1 MFQLVNTII
10 HEFRKKIKREK
21 TFKWFAVVVIGL
33 MVRSSRA
40 GVTSIIGALR
50 LKPRLYHTMLHF
62 FRSTAYSVKGLY
74 EKWIEMAKKHGKM
87 VRICGRVLTIG
98 DHIKVSKEGL
108 RMPGVQI
115 LHQDSENSGKAEY
128 IAGHQYAQVSGVLT
142 NGKVSRS
149 LPLITELQRSPPKG
163 GGGDS
168 LVVQMA
174 NLAVNT
180 AETLG
185 EPTVVALDAYFC
197 SEKAWSVIDNKLTAN
212 GERLVEIVTRGQKN
226 TVAYTVPQ
234 APTVKRRGQ
243 PRKYGEKIVLR
254 DLFSDMSRFTHTTM
268 ELYGKQTKVKYLCLD
283 LIWRPVKKLVR
294 FVLVETDGRQCILM
308 SSNLTFAPKDI
319 ITVYALRFKIE
330 PSFNEQ
336 KNDVGSF
343 DYHFWSASLPKRK
356 KWNCSVDSLDTNAT
370 AAARATQS
378 FVCLSTIAT
387 GRVTNMNGVR
397 PVHMPFTPID
407 HSFPYRFFP

>member
-1 MFQLVNTII
+1 MTL
-10 HEFRKKIKREK
+10 
-21 TFKWFAVVVIGL
+21 
-33 MVRSSRA
+33 
-40 GVTSIIGALR
+40 
-50 LKPRLYHTMLHF
+50 
-62 FRSTAYSVKGLY
+62 
-74 EKWIEMAKKHGKM
+74 
-87 VRICGRVLTIG
+87 
-98 DHIKVSKEGL
+98 
-108 RMPGVQI
+108 
-115 LHQDSENSGKAEY
+115 
-128 IAGHQYAQVSGVLT
+128 AQVSGVLT

-149 LPLITELQRSPPKG
+149 LPLVTELQRSLPKG
-163 GGGDS
+163 GAGDS

-174 NLAVNT
+174 NLAIET
-180 AETLG
+180 AKTLG

-197 SEKAWSVIDNKLTAN
+197 SEKAWAVIDKKLTAN

-268 ELYGKQTKVKYLCLD
+268 ELYGKQTKLKYLCLD
-283 LIWRPVKKLVR
+283 LIWKAVKKLVR

-308 SSNLTFAPKDI
+308 SSNLTFDPKDI
-319 ITVYALRFKIE
+319 ITIYALRFKIE

-356 KWNCSVDSLDTNAT
+356 KWNCSVDSLAVNAT
-370 AAARATQS
+370 AAARAAQS

-387 GRVTNMNGVR
+387 GILSLIAFSHSSEIWSSYSGWVKTIRSSVPSIAIVKSAFASSFHDFLPALSHLRV
-397 PVHMPFTPID
+397 F
-407 HSFPYRFFP
+407 RFFKPLLRKSDFLFSHLA